1 MRRCLNVWLYG
12 ECIGQ
17 LSQDNEGY
25 LFDYCQGYK
34 GPALSLSLPINGGPF
49 RRPVL
54 HPYFA
59 SLAPEGWLKKRY
71 SRLQKLDEQ
80 DLFGL
85 LLQNG
90 ENLLGAVQLTA
101 EGKR

>member
-25 LFDYCQGYK
+25 LFDYCQGYR

-59 SLAPEGWLKKRY
+59 SLAPEGWLKSVIVGCKNWM
-71 SRLQKLDEQ
+71 SRICLACYCKM
-80 DLFGL
+80 
-85 LLQNG
+85 
-90 ENLLGAVQLTA
+90 
-101 EGKR
+101 GKTCWVRCN

>member
-1 MRRCLNVWLYG
+1 MV
-12 ECIGQ
+12 
-17 LSQDNEGY
+17 
-25 LFDYCQGYK
+25 
-34 GPALSLSLPINGGPF
+34 
-49 RRPVL
+49 
-54 HPYFA
+54 
-59 SLAPEGWLKKRY
+59 KKRY